1 MILMLNFIYNSFQKL
16 MWFHLCFSH
25 FVSISRLQIC
35 IVSNNPF
42 IIWLAVCQ
50 ECFFFCSSWKKLKVD
65 VKNHLLNI
73 RSHMTQLLM
82 RHMHKGYIHANISH
96 STILRGN
103 GNVCCIFVGVPAS
116 RRRTSRVFVPTTML
130 PIIFAIISLHW
141 CEKHKIERRHHHFG
155 ALFCYRLSYTCFKM
169 E

>member
-16 MWFHLCFSH
+16 MRFHLCFSH

-42 IIWLAVCQ
+42 IIWFAVCQ
-50 ECFFFCSSWKKLKVD
+50 ECFIFFCSSWKKLKID

-103 GNVCCIFVGVPAS
+103 GNVWYGVVYLLVYLHLDGEPAEFLC
-116 RRRTSRVFVPTTML
+116 RRP
-130 PIIFAIISLHW
+130 
-141 CEKHKIERRHHHFG
+141 
-155 ALFCYRLSYTCFKM
+155 CFP
-169 E
+169 